1 MNTDLAE
8 CLHRLGIE
16 CEVLSK
22 SQKVKLL
29 ARWASE
35 FSSLCNRARH
45 GTDAPGVLAEVLAG
59 NDAEEQMRA
68 LAADSFHV
76 LPDDASDM
84 PSVLCRH
91 ASVPDLSAL
100 VSDTFTTC
108 EEIVIVD
115 AGFQWSCVL
124 VNHGAAG
131 PGWYF
136 VRAGWESGR

>member
-1 MNTDLAE
+1 MNTDLAD
-8 CLHRLGIE
+8 CLYRLGVE
-16 CEVLSK
+16 CETLPK

-35 FSSLCNRARH
+35 FSHLCNRARH
-45 GTDAPGVLAEVLAG
+45 GTDAPGVLVG

-91 ASVPDLSAL
+91 ASVPDLTAL

-136 VRAGWESGR
+136 MRSGVESGR

>member
-1 MNTDLAE
+1 MNTDLAD
-8 CLHRLGIE
+8 CLGRFGVE
-16 CEVLSK
+16 CETISK

-29 ARWASE
+29 ARWACE
-35 FSSLCNRARH
+35 FSGLCNRALH
-45 GTDAPGVLAEVLAG
+45 GIDAPGVFAG
-59 NDAEEQMRA
+59 NYAQEQMRA
-68 LAADSFHV
+68 LATDSFHV

-91 ASVPDLSAL
+91 PSVPDLSAL
-100 VSDTFTTC
+100 VSDTFTSC

-131 PGWYF
+131 PGWYY
-136 VRAGWESGR
+136 VRTGGASGR

>member
-1 MNTDLAE
+1 MNSDLAD
-8 CLHRLGIE
+8 CLDRSGIAYE
-16 CEVLSK
+16 TLSK
-22 SQKVKLL
+22 AQKVKLL

-35 FSSLCNRARH
+35 FSHLCSRARH
-45 GTDAPGVLAEVLAG
+45 GIDAPDVLAG
-59 NDAEEQMRA
+59 NHAQEQMRA

-84 PSVLCRH
+84 PSLLCRH

-100 VSDTFTTC
+100 VSDTFAKC

-115 AGFQWSCVL
+115 AGFEWSCVL

-136 VRAGWESGR
+136 MRAGN